1 MKEGQIIN
9 PMDIENLDSQLD
21 QPNWQCCFATYDPDN
36 NLMTCNIPKIDNYNP
51 SSPEYN
57 IDIAINGQQFSGYPS
72 IYRFYNI
79 YIEKMFPEIST
90 PEGDLPLIVSG
101 SDLFDSPNK
110 KARIISDIGKK
121 NVDIQWDKNNKTMI
135 VQSVALNQLT
145 TDEKILNIEKQS
157 DLYNNYSFD
166 VMISMNGTQWLKA
179 GTYHYFSPKI
189 SKMLYIVFKE
199 TDNLEARQKF
209 IEEPGPLTDNEKIL
223 LGMMEPPTEKKALA
237 EYEKI
242 AKEEDD
248 MIKNQH
254 KPPYNGLALFGDFF
268 PKISDMK
275 IKFTVGTGDDAC
287 EIETELYYKNE
298 NKLACIVKEIPD
310 LTPGEYE
317 ANISISI
324 NGIQWTDTQQKI
336 LYMAPEEGLSFEDII
351 KLDSGDKNKKKKK

>member
-1 MKEGQIIN
+1 M
-9 PMDIENLDSQLD
+9 
-21 QPNWQCCFATYDPDN
+21 Y
-36 NLMTCNIPKIDNYNP
+36 
-51 SSPEYN
+51 
-57 IDIAINGQQFSGYPS
+57 
-72 IYRFYNI
+72 
-79 YIEKMFPEIST
+79 PEIST
-90 PEGDLPLIVSG
+90 PEEDLPLIIYG

-189 SKMLYIVFKE
+189 NKMLYVIFKD
-199 TDNLEARQKF
+199 TDNLEAREKQM
-209 IEEPGPLTDNEKIL
+209 EEPGPLSDNEKMF

-237 EYEKI
+237 EYEKN
-242 AKEEDD
+242 AKEEED

-254 KPPYNGLALFGDFF
+254 KAPYNGLSLYGDFF
-268 PKISDMK
+268 PNISGMK
-275 IKFTVGTGDDAC
+275 IKFTVGTGDDAS
-287 EIETELYYKNE
+287 EVETDLYNKNE
-298 NKLACIVKEIPD
+298 NKLACLIKEIPD
-310 LTPGEYE
+310 LSPGEYE

-324 NGIQWTDTQQKI
+324 NGIQWTATDQKI

-351 KLDSGDKNKKKKK
+351 KIDSATDKNKKKKK